1 MANNSEESTC
11 NMGALGFTVCQVLRY
26 CTHKWS
32 AEVNLQPR
40 SLQIDLAEP
49 ATSLGRACF
58 KPLSCPALSPC
69 HAQLHQ
75 SRVSLVS
82 SFCFPFFCINLKTFE
97 FRISVTDWFS
107 HLTDAESEV
116 QLDEVVYMMTG
127 GVKGGIPT
135 SGLWVLDHIL
145 GFRILIHYE
154 MNQQELSSEAIVL
167 IPRHK
172 SMHPGVKQA
181 GVWGW
186 WNSYSQDKGEQA
198 SGRETR
204 LSTSSSRTEQLLRDG
219 KCFPSGVNC
228 EWTRGAKNADE
239 RKNM

>member
-82 SFCFPFFCINLKTFE
+82 SFCFPFFLYKSKDIWIQDLCYRL
-97 FRISVTDWFS
+97 V
-107 HLTDAESEV
+107 
-116 QLDEVVYMMTG
+116 
-127 GVKGGIPT
+127 
-135 SGLWVLDHIL
+135 
-145 GFRILIHYE
+145 
-154 MNQQELSSEAIVL
+154 LSSHRCRKWGPTWWGGLYDDWWSQRWNSNLWTLSLGPYTGIQNPYTLWDESTRVELRSYCSYSKAQINA
-167 IPRHK
+167 PRC
-172 SMHPGVKQA
+172 QA
-181 GVWGW
+181 GWSVRMM
-186 WNSYSQDKGEQA
+186 E
-198 SGRETR
+198 
-204 LSTSSSRTEQLLRDG
+204 
-219 KCFPSGVNC
+219 
-228 EWTRGAKNADE
+228 
-239 RKNM
+239 